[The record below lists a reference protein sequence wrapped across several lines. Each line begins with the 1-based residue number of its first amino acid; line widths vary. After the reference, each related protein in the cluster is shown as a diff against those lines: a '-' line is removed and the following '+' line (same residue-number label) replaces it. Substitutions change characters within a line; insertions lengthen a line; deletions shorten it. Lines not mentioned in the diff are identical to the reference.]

1 LSVDRFRYPS
11 VHQYLE
17 TVGGVGAHPDA
28 TAKGGVLADA
38 LSHRPLHPPPGSL
51 GPELEAL
58 ATNPPLLTGWVPEV
72 QFNATM
78 LAIYDEH
85 YGAGGMSDYLA
96 WVYDRNRRLFTRPAY
111 KILFLVVTPERL
123 LRGLGTR
130 WAAFRKGSTLT
141 ATATGPKH
149 VEVRIEHPRHLH
161 PEQSVRAFAQA
172 WKAAVECAG
181 GKNVE
186 STLVH
191 TEPTE
196 ANYSLRWK

>member
-1 LSVDRFRYPS
+1 LSVDLVRYPS
-11 VHQYLE
+11 VHHYLE
-17 TVGGVGAHPDA
+17 TVGGLGAHPQA
-28 TAKGGVLADA
+28 IAKGGVLADA
-38 LSHRPLHPPPGSL
+38 LSQRPLRPPPGSL
-51 GPELEAL
+51 GPELETL

-85 YGAGGMSDYLA
+85 YGVGGMSDYLA

-111 KILFLVVTPERL
+111 KMLFLVISPERL
-123 LRGLGTR
+123 MRGLGPR

-141 ATATGPKH
+141 ATTKGPRN
-149 VEVRIEHPRHLH
+149 VEVCLAHPRHLH
-161 PEQSVRAFAQA
+161 PEQSVRAFAAA

-181 GKNVE
+181 GKSVE
-186 STLVH
+186 SALVH

-196 ANYSLRWK
+196 AHYSIRWK

>member
-1 LSVDRFRYPS
+1 MSVDRVRYPS

-17 TVGGVGAHPDA
+17 TVGGVGAHPQA

-38 LSHRPLHPPPGSL
+38 LSQRPLQPPPGSL

-72 QFNATM
+72 QFNASM

-85 YGAGGMSDYLA
+85 YGAGGMSAYLD

-111 KILFLVVTPERL
+111 KILFLVVSPERL
-123 LRGLGTR
+123 IRGLGAR

-141 ATATGPKH
+141 ASTRGPKH
-149 VEVRIEHPRHLH
+149 VELRLAHPRHLH
-161 PEQSVRAFAQA
+161 PEQSLRAFARA
-172 WKAAVECAG
+172 WQAAVEFAG
-181 GKNVE
+181 GKDVE
-186 STLVH
+186 SALVH
-191 TEPTE
+191 AEPTE
-196 ANYSLRWK
+196 AQYSIRWR